1 MFHLPALF
9 SPFLGLRV
17 KKKISI
23 SALSMNAKQPVCVKD
38 LAEQHNEKGESV
50 KTDDITTDRKTI
62 QDGIDAGCK
71 YAQG

>member
-1 MFHLPALF
+1 
-9 SPFLGLRV
+9 
-17 KKKISI
+17 
-23 SALSMNAKQPVCVKD
+23 MNAKQPVCVKD